1 MSFRYNPFTDKL
13 DKVKSKAEQ
22 QVDLDDVYV
31 NETGDTM
38 TGALN
43 ITLPSPALE
52 ETALYVNKNISLK
65 AGRKLIFDGDGT

>member
-1 MSFRYNPFTDKL
+1 MFKYNPFTNKL

-38 TGALN
+38 TGALK
-43 ITLPSPALE
+43 IVLPSPASE
-52 ETALYVNKNISLK
+52 ETALAVNKNIMLK
-65 AGRKLIFDGDGT
+65 AGRKLIFDGDN